1 MTCNLLKYGQ
11 KTVHLALGRNGV
23 NVLQNS
29 SVVTYG
35 KPNHVMIN
43 VPLSVSSSDITEA
56 KLTFSGGSIK
66 SSIKFDSTTSVALI
80 QTDRGMYAEKE
91 DGCFLL

>member
-1 MTCNLLKYGQ
+1 M
-11 KTVHLALGRNGV
+11 
-23 NVLQNS
+23 
-29 SVVTYG
+29 
-35 KPNHVMIN
+35 MIN
-43 VPLSVSSSDITEA
+43 VPLSLSSSDITEA

-91 DGCFLL
+91 DGCF